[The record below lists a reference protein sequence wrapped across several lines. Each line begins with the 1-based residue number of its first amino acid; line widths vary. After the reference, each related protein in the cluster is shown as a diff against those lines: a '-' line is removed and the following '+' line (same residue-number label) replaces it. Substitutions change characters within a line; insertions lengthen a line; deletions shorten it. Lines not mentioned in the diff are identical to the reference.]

1 MSRPRVLLLLSTTSY
16 KAEDFLAAADA
27 AGVEVVVGSDHEQV
41 LAELVP
47 GTALRVAFDRIDA
60 SVREIEALAGERPL
74 DAVVAAEDEGALL
87 AAAASAS
94 LGLPHNPFDAVRGA
108 RDKALTRERLDA
120 AGVPGPRWRLLS
132 EDDDPEEVAASLSYP
147 LVLKPRSLSASRGV
161 IRVDGPDAFAAA
173 LRRVARILREAEPA
187 RTAGIEGPG
196 LLVEEYVPGEEV
208 AVEGILADGE
218 LRILAVFDKPDP
230 LEGPFFEETLFVT
243 PSRKSRRALEE
254 IEETTRATAEALG
267 LRHGPVHAELRVS
280 DGRAVPLEIA
290 PRTIGGRCARVLTFG
305 AAMSLE
311 ELVLR
316 QAAGL
321 EIPSFQ
327 RKAGAAGV
335 MMLPVHRRGRLV
347 EVRGREEAEAVPGIR
362 GLDVTIAPG
371 KEVVPLPEGHRY
383 LGFLYARGESPAA
396 VEEALREAHRR
407 LEVVIEEDPAHLAG
421 RPGPDSPTRSARR

>member
-16 KAEDFLAAADA
+16 KAEDFLAAAEA
-27 AGVEVVVGSDHEQV
+27 AGVDAVVGSDHEQV
-41 LAELVP
+41 LAQLVP

-60 SVREIEALAGERPL
+60 SVREIEALAGERHL

-94 LGLPHNPFDAVRGA
+94 LGLPHNPFEAVRAA

-120 AGVPGPRWRLLS
+120 AGVPCPRWRLLS
-132 EDDDPEEVAASLSYP
+132 EDDDPGEVAASLPYP

-173 LRRVARILREAEPA
+173 FERVARILGEAEPT

-208 AVEGILADGE
+208 AVEGLLTDGE

-243 PSRKSRRALEE
+243 PSRKDPRVLEQ
-254 IEETTRATAEALG
+254 IAETTRATAEALG

-280 DGRAVPLEIA
+280 EGRTVPLEVA
-290 PRTIGGRCARVLTFG
+290 PRTIGGRCARVLSFG
-305 AAMSLE
+305 AGMSLE

-321 EIPSFQ
+321 EIPSF
-327 RKAGAAGV
+327 RREDGAAGV
-335 MMLPVHRRGRLV
+335 MMLPVPRRGRLT
-347 EVRGREEAEAVPGIR
+347 EVRGREEAEAVPEIR
-362 GLDVTIAPG
+362 GLDVTIAAG

-407 LEVVIEEDPAHLAG
+407 LEVVIEDDPAHLAG
-421 RPGPDSPTRSARR
+421 RPGVDPTKRSARR